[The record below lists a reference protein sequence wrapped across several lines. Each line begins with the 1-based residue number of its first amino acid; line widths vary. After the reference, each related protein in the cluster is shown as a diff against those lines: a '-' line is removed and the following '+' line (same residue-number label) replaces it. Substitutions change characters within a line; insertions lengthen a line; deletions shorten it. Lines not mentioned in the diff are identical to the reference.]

1 MEGAPAKP
9 KGRKPGPKKAEGA
22 GAAGRAGSVVV
33 AAAAPAAAAR
43 PTATEATA
51 TEQTELDEATQPQP
65 TLSQRLAKSLKQL
78 SQLGSGSKAEVRLC
92 CRHSASRQR
101 PPLWHG
107 GQLTGHPSAFFCR
120 STAALLDSC
129 QSPDGMPIYL
139 ICTSVPATAASP

>member
-9 KGRKPGPKKAEGA
+9 KGRKRAPKKAEGA

-78 SQLGSGSKAEVRLC
+78 SQLGGGSKAEVRL
-92 CRHSASRQR
+92 RAAAQLSRQR
-101 PPLWHG
+101 PPLG
-107 GQLTGHPSAFFCR
+107 AEGR
-120 STAALLDSC
+120 
-129 QSPDGMPIYL
+129 
-139 ICTSVPATAASP
+139 